1 MSGQAASREDRHL
14 ITYLG
19 EVLIDFLPLAG
30 PGDTPAFG
38 MHPGGSPLNAA
49 VATARLGGRAALAA
63 AVSTDVFGRILRRH
77 VSTERVDTS
86 GLVDRDAPTTLAFVA
101 LEGGEPVFT
110 FYGEGAADTH
120 LRLDDLP
127 DELLRET
134 SILQVGSISLL
145 RGETPACALAACER
159 LQGRALLAFD
169 PNVRPNLVADEP
181 GYRSLIGRLLALVDL
196 VKISAADLAWLRPG
210 TPVEDAA
217 RSLLVEGPV
226 LVVVTRGGG
235 PVLAVRRGSEGPA
248 VLSVPGFSVPVADPV
263 GAGDSFDAALLTAFA
278 AGGVVQR
285 DALTG
290 LPGPDLV
297 AAIRFASAVAALNCT
312 RVGADPPDRS
322 TVDAFLATH

>member
-1 MSGQAASREDRHL
+1 MSAQETSREDRHL

-30 PGDTPAFG
+30 ADGSQAFG
-38 MHPGGSPLNAA
+38 SHPGGSPLNAA
-49 VATARLGGRAALAA
+49 IATARLGGRAALAA
-63 AVSTDVFGRILRRH
+63 AVSTDAFGRTLRRH
-77 VSTERVDTS
+77 VDAERVDTR

-101 LEGGEPVFT
+101 LEGDEPVFT
-110 FYGEGAADTH
+110 FYGEGAADTR

-134 SILQVGSISLL
+134 AILQVGSISLL
-145 RGETPACALAACER
+145 RGETPLAALAACER
-159 LQGRALLAFD
+159 LRGRALLAFD

-181 GYRSLIGRLLALVDL
+181 AYRSLIARLLALVDL

-217 RSLLVEGPV
+217 SSLLGEGPV

-235 PVLAVRRGSEGPA
+235 PVLAVRRGADTPA
-248 VLSVPGFSVPVADPV
+248 VLSVPGFSVTVADPI
-263 GAGDSFDAALLTAFA
+263 GAGDAFDAALLTALA
-278 AGGVVQR
+278 AAGVVQR

-290 LPGPDLV
+290 LADRDLV